1 MNVYITTDGY
11 TLPSGF
17 IAKEICCMFPNGE
30 FTHTIFKPPMTSH
43 NLSEVDKR
51 TIRYATRNLN
61 NLSFHDGW
69 YPYENMG
76 ELLKRFQEYRIYT
89 YSDVTLR
96 LIQQFLPTTV
106 VVNVQDEG
114 FKMPDSLPDAVCFR
128 VHNPR
133 YCAKAKCVA
142 IKNFIES

>member
-17 IAKEICCMFPNGE
+17 IVKEICCMFPNGE
-30 FTHTIFKPPMTSH
+30 FNHNLLKPPVNW
-43 NLSEVDKR
+43 NLSELDKR
-51 TIRYATRNLN
+51 TIRYTTRNLN

-69 YPYENMG
+69 YPYENMN
-76 ELLKRFQEYRIYT
+76 EIFERFQEYHIYT

-106 VVNVQDEG
+106 VVNVQDIG
-114 FKMPDSLPDAVCFR
+114 FEMPDSLPDAVCFR
-128 VHNPR
+128 AHNAR
-133 YCAKAKCVA
+133 YCAKAKCIA